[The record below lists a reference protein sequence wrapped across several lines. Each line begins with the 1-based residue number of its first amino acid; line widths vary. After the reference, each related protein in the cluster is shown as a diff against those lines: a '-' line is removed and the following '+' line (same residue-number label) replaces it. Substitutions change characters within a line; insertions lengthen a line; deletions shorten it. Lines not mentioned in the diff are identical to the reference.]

1 MKSKAKDKIEGSLKL
16 IGPMG
21 RNLSAQEKERTST
34 AIEAYLKEQG
44 VAGGENGTPS
54 SPAVGRKPS
63 PNQERRNAAL
73 EALWKV
79 RVEAGSRDEALRM
92 AYNAALLSQLRRL
105 DGYAGEDWTAAEEA
119 ATAAGA
125 VSTDAKTLV
134 QGYAERTVAAVD
146 PQEREA
152 FLLACLRFAE
162 SASRGELSLPGD
174 KKNN

>member
-1 MKSKAKDKIEGSLKL
+1 
-16 IGPMG
+16 MG
-21 RNLSAQEKERTST
+21 RNLSAQEKERASA

-44 VAGGENGTPS
+44 VEGGENSAPS
-54 SPAVGRKPS
+54 SPVYRLLGRRLS

-79 RVEAGSRDEALRM
+79 RVEAGSRYEALRM